1 MQKRVIK
8 ILVLLWLA
16 SIVLF
21 TSCTLD
27 VPPPSQTLGE
37 YLKDLFEGND
47 IVLTPDD
54 FLRPVDDPY
63 LVFARML
70 LLVSLSDTGDQE
82 ITEEKAA
89 RISEEFLLLKDYIL
103 LDGLYGKIDMH
114 EHYRTG
120 GDVEAFLKAA
130 GCLGISKVLFVPT
143 GYSPDNEGYLGYWQ
157 SLIKEVKAEY
167 PDRIIAFCTI
177 DEADP
182 DAWRYFKQCLQEGAD
197 GLKLLG
203 GHPSFYDESLNSGN
217 MYRVY
222 RVAAEHQVPILL
234 HASIINLPFLKKQV
248 EQVYRDFPEV
258 TFIHAHYCSTIMRSI
273 DLDQTAELLDKYPN
287 LYIDLSMG
295 GGISRYHLFFKQA
308 INKVID
314 FLVEY
319 QDRILFGSDIIL
331 NDAQYKDFDW
341 LYNRIRCDIDLH
353 EQETYDCDFGDEENP
368 KQGFH
373 LDEEILR
380 KLYYE
385 NPHKVFYGSP

>member
-1 MQKRVIK
+1 MKTIVK
-8 ILVLLWLA
+8 SLA
-16 SIVLF
+16 VGVLF
-21 TSCTLD
+21 AVVFPAACT
-27 VPPPSQTLGE
+27 PPVESQTLGE
-37 YLKDLFEGND
+37 FLRDLFESND
-47 IVLTPDD
+47 IILAQSD
-54 FLRPVDDPY
+54 FLEPVDDPY
-63 LVFARML
+63 LAFAKILML
-70 LLVSLSDTGDQE
+70 IASSDSVEQE
-82 ITEEKAA
+82 ITDETAA
-89 RISEEFLLLKDYIL
+89 QISEEFLSLKDYIL

-120 GDVEAFLKAA
+120 GDIEAFLQAA

-143 GYSPDNEGYLGYWQ
+143 GYSPDNEGYQGYWQ
-157 SLIKEVKAEY
+157 SLIRDVKTKY

-182 DAWRYFKQCLQEGAD
+182 YAVDYFRQCLQEGAE

-203 GHPSFYDESLNSGN
+203 GHPDFYDEPLNSGN

-234 HASIINLPFLKKQV
+234 HGSIINLPILRKQL

-258 TFIHAHYCSTIMRSI
+258 TFIHAHYCSTIMQGI
-273 DLDQTAELLDKYPN
+273 DLDQCAELLDKYPN

-295 GGISRYHLFFKQA
+295 GGIARYHRYFEQD
-308 INKVID
+308 INQVIE
-314 FLVEY
+314 FIIRY

-331 NDAQYKDFDW
+331 NDVKYKDFDW

-353 EQETYDCDFGDEENP
+353 ERESYDCDFGDEENP
-368 KQGFH
+368 KPGFH

-385 NPHKVFYGSP
+385 NPQKIFENTP